1 MRLIA
6 TRLYRKF
13 SKSAD
18 TRGLFP
24 VAIATGDLGNLSL
37 CVDRVLKQVFL
48 LDLWKRDVKVIRS
61 TLRSWVMNH
70 VDHPEASSGL
80 LPLMTTTTVSHLS
93 SRSLL
98 ILRNLFATVGLFQ
111 VSGLVDDAYVH
122 SLESEISANP
132 KREFVTEAIFR
143 RAVGG
148 NLSSAIELMAMVE
161 SSNFSSKVKSRLPA
175 LRIFLLG
182 LPRSEAS
189 KVPRPSQEGMD
200 SEVSGKPDSDPVLL
214 LGPGRLSSAKIK
226 NPSLRQAHLLGPG
239 NDPNNYPPTALLY
252 MRRHTYTRM
261 ISSGR
266 FSGSDSWVGR
276 AILDEPH
283 SQKVAITAQTL
294 SYISPGFKSI
304 GSNFNPLVGP
314 LAALDLLAKG
324 AEIVHVDGID
334 FYLSRVAY
342 RPEALRDLASGSK
355 LDRDNQGE
363 KQFLDGSNGRGS
375 FERCKILAGHC
386 VIENIL
392 ISKFLLETK
401 RLSVEENLRK
411 VLELDSL
418 EVHFRLDELYG
429 VDRK

>member
-182 LPRSEAS
+182 LPRSGALKERR
-189 KVPRPSQEGMD
+189 RPQEGMD
-200 SEVSGKPDSDPVLL
+200 SEVSGKPDSDPV
-214 LGPGRLSSAKIK
+214 
-226 NPSLRQAHLLGPG
+226 
-239 NDPNNYPPTALLY
+239 
-252 MRRHTYTRM
+252 
-261 ISSGR
+261 
-266 FSGSDSWVGR
+266 
-276 AILDEPH
+276 
-283 SQKVAITAQTL
+283 
-294 SYISPGFKSI
+294 
-304 GSNFNPLVGP
+304 
-314 LAALDLLAKG
+314 
-324 AEIVHVDGID
+324 
-334 FYLSRVAY
+334 
-342 RPEALRDLASGSK
+342 
-355 LDRDNQGE
+355 
-363 KQFLDGSNGRGS
+363 
-375 FERCKILAGHC
+375 
-386 VIENIL
+386 
-392 ISKFLLETK
+392 
-401 RLSVEENLRK
+401 
-411 VLELDSL
+411 
-418 EVHFRLDELYG
+418 
-429 VDRK
+429 DRKSVV